1 MLAFNFPFIVIVNL
15 KTKKK
20 KEINPNVLRAL
31 GIEVLVDKKYK
42 KQVEKRLNDHFLK
55 KNKEGYFN

>member
-1 MLAFNFPFIVIVNL
+1 MAR

-55 KNKEGYFN
+55 KNIILRVSFRNTIN

>member
-1 MLAFNFPFIVIVNL
+1 MAR

-55 KNKEGYFN
+55 KIKKAILINLY

>member
-1 MLAFNFPFIVIVNL
+1 MAR

-42 KQVEKRLNDHFLK
+42 KQVEKRLNDHLLK
-55 KNKEGYFN
+55 KNKEAYFN

>member
-1 MLAFNFPFIVIVNL
+1 MAR

-42 KQVEKRLNDHFLK
+42 KQAEQSLNNHLLK
-55 KNKEGYFN
+55 KARQGYFN

>member
-1 MLAFNFPFIVIVNL
+1 MAK

-42 KQVEKRLNDHFLK
+42 KQVEKRLNDYFLK
-55 KNKEGYFN
+55 KNKEAYFN